1 MSLQLHSDVTVMSLR
16 LHSDVTV
23 MSVQLF
29 QDVGD
34 ELLGVSQFVLPVL
47 RDAGAVVRPAGA
59 QQRSQRRPAVTVLP

>member
-1 MSLQLHSDVTVMSLR
+1 
-16 LHSDVTV
+16 